1 MKRGQTPKGKHHKSW
16 HSPSYHQNLLME
28 KEGVTWTPPRDNR
41 DNRAANYES
50 SKVVNEAYQKVI
62 KKYERTM
69 AWIADQYEPGE
80 EIDSDNY
87 LFLKL
92 PIEEKLK
99 LPDSEFIYEGMHK
112 SLMPAI
118 VCVGGKKTRDKLF
131 SENHKE
137 GRCFRIR
144 VPSLKRGN
152 STWVR
157 FYNEFPWVAA
167 EVRYGVRRFI
177 NGAKLKYIW

>member
-1 MKRGQTPKGKHHKSW
+1 
-16 HSPSYHQNLLME
+16 ME
-28 KEGVTWTPPRDNR
+28 KEGITWTPPRDER
-41 DNRAANYES
+41 DNRATNYEIGD
-50 SKVVNEAYQKVI
+50 KLEEVYQRVVKR
-62 KKYERTM
+62 YEDTM

-99 LPDSEFIYEGMHK
+99 LPDSEFMYEGMHK

-118 VCVGGKKTRDKLF
+118 VCVGKGAHYRHFATT
-131 SENHKE
+131 HKE
-137 GRCFRIR
+137 GRCSRIR

-152 STWVR
+152 DTWKR
-157 FYNEFPWVAA
+157 FYNEFPHVAA